1 VKLMFR
7 SQFILAL
14 RVVLLA
20 GSFAAP
26 ASADQLPIDGNYG
39 NVEGCKA
46 LADPASVAD
55 SKITVTAQKVEFLES
70 GCDFLQVLTGSYGRS
85 VVTALCSGEGEE
97 WVSTYLVTPD
107 IDDPAALHFKMQGS
121 EEFQFTVS
129 KCD

>member
-1 VKLMFR
+1 MFR
-7 SQFILAL
+7 SQYILAL
-14 RVVLLA
+14 CTAMLA
-20 GSFAAP
+20 GSFSPP
-26 ASADQLPIDGNYG
+26 ALADQLPIDGNYG

-46 LADPASVAD
+46 LADPTSIAD

-107 IDDPAALHFKMQGS
+107 IDDPAALHFKMQGT
-121 EEFQFTVS
+121 EELQFTVS